1 MKRMMEG
8 RKKSYGGW
16 EVMCEEQERE
26 RIGVW
31 LGSLLLRAGR
41 GEMGWRPELGD
52 GVVVGGKEGRL

>member
-1 MKRMMEG
+1 
-8 RKKSYGGW
+8 
-16 EVMCEEQERE
+16 MCEEQERE

-41 GEMGWRPELGD
+41 GEMGLRPELGD